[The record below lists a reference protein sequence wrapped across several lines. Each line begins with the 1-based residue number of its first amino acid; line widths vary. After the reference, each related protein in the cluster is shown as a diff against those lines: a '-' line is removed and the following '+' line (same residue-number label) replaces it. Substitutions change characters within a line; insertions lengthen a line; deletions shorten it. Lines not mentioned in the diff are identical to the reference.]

1 MKSKRS
7 KTSVEKPKSKKPLK
21 TYGKSSQDI
30 FDFQGGSDGELDI
43 RSSMETGQKLGKR
56 KRIDHSKVDHAASR
70 RGSQEDVTRRPITS
84 SGEDTKLLSTSSK
97 SHETSSVGEKG
108 VYLQGSM
115 APPASKSTVFEQSQR
130 SQTEKIS
137 IIADSAY
144 SESTTSNV
152 ISPVGGNYS
161 GTDSHDPMS
170 APSGLGCTEVDR
182 ECPPD
187 LAHSV
192 KFGSMHADGAMN
204 RADLQPIDEPAPSS
218 SASKISRSETIT
230 VKRTSQA
237 KNAFEKLTSHLDS
250 EHLDKPF
257 ARESSA
263 MSKPVMPLSGVLE
276 TEGTQDELSLSI
288 PEAVSR
294 HATAPAKALKR
305 SMETNNETVN
315 ELDFEDHDIGIPKER
330 YQPRPSKRRS
340 GAGDGEILVPVDFS
354 KRPEAIGKGKRKTK
368 RHKTTAFQELLP
380 PDEDEDEEI
389 KVVPNPR
396 FEIPEKK
403 PPKTSTEEDRLDAGK
418 NDCTDQSR
426 PESESEPKQTAKSTG
441 QKKRGR
447 PKKVVTNLS
456 EEIVVDKA
464 EGEHDQDNTET
475 EEPIIP
481 ATTKKSQ
488 KRTKSKE
495 LPAPIIDERNG
506 NDDNTP
512 IIENDPED
520 PPTNILGD
528 SNNNINRAAKP
539 SSATSPPLKANPP
552 PETPRK
558 PTTPAP
564 KGPDKHSPISSGKVA
579 FRVGL
584 SKRARIAPLLR
595 IVRK

>member
-1 MKSKRS
+1 MKTKRS

-30 FDFQGGSDGELDI
+30 FEFQGGSDGELDI
-43 RSSMETGQKLGKR
+43 RSSIETGQKPGKR
-56 KRIDHSKVDHAASR
+56 KRIEHSKVEPASSR
-70 RGSQEDVTRRPITS
+70 RGSQEDFMRRPITS
-84 SGEDTKLLSTSSK
+84 SGENTKLLSTNSK
-97 SHETSSVGEKG
+97 SHETSSASERG
-108 VYLQGSM
+108 VYLQDSM
-115 APPASKSTVFEQSQR
+115 APPPSKSTVFDQSQR
-130 SQTEKIS
+130 SQTEKIA

-144 SESTTSNV
+144 SESTTSSV
-152 ISPVGGNYS
+152 IPPAGGKFS
-161 GTDSHDPMS
+161 GTDSQDPMS
-170 APSGLGCTEVDR
+170 APSGLGCTEIDR
-182 ECPPD
+182 ECPLD
-187 LAHSV
+187 FAHSV
-192 KFGSMHADGAMN
+192 KLRSMHSNEAIN
-204 RADLQPIDEPAPSS
+204 RTDLQPNDEPAPSS
-218 SASKISRSETIT
+218 SASKDSPSETIT
-230 VKRTSQA
+230 VKRTNQA
-237 KNAFEKLTSHLDS
+237 ENAFKKPTSHLDS
-250 EHLDKPF
+250 RHLDTPF
-257 ARESSA
+257 DPDSSA

-288 PEAVSR
+288 PEAVSK
-294 HATAPAKALKR
+294 HATEPAKALKI

-315 ELDFEDHDIGIPKER
+315 GLDFEDHDIGIPKER

-380 PDEDEDEEI
+380 PDEDEDEEV

-403 PPKTSTEEDRLDAGK
+403 PPKTSTEEDRPNAGK
-418 NDCTDQSR
+418 NDCTDQIR

-456 EEIVVDKA
+456 EETVVDEA
-464 EGEHDQDNTET
+464 EGEHDQDKSET

-481 ATTKKSQ
+481 ATAKKSQ

-495 LPAPIIDERNG
+495 LPASIIDDRNG
-506 NDDNTP
+506 NDDDAP
-512 IIENDPED
+512 VIENDPED
-520 PPTNILGD
+520 PPANILGD
-528 SNNNINRAAKP
+528 SNNNINRAARP
-539 SSATSPPLKANPP
+539 SSTTSPLKANPP

-558 PTTPAP
+558 STTPSL